1 MVAISIDELVPA
13 AKAFGS
19 EHMPIVGVMTGM
31 AVMMISL
38 WILK

>member
-1 MVAISIDELVPA
+1 VPA
-13 AKAFGS
+13 ANAFGS

-31 AVMMISL
+31 IVMMISL